1 MKSKVVKTFLSLL
14 LAGAMAVSMIGCG
27 EDKEQSNSEAVS
39 EKDSE
44 SESEKEAKDP
54 VTLVWYYCNGAG
66 EQEDT
71 QKVEERVNELLKDV
85 EGLEHVSIDLVP
97 GTFDYAQEVLLAQT
111 SGKQIDIL
119 HTYRLSY
126 TTEIANGTYIA
137 IDDYLESEEF
147 AALAD
152 ELPDWL
158 WNNMKVNGQ
167 TYIVPS
173 YQMAAT
179 ERYIVI
185 PTEYVQYLTDEELE
199 FLKNLN
205 VTTENAAEM
214 TEKLCQL
221 NENLTIAIREATG
234 EDWYCSPLGE
244 GYLDATN
251 MIQYDRIDK
260 NSGVIVQ
267 AGTTD
272 VEQNVMQDWFKIACE
287 YAAKWVEE
295 GLLPSDAAVQD
306 RSGWDYNKGE
316 TAKYAFSFGVQSYG
330 DVEAKTE
337 ESTGMDVTVFP
348 WHDNMFIESSWGAG
362 GNGITANCEHP
373 YEAMLFLQLI
383 NTEAGQE
390 IYNTIVWG
398 LEGKHWEWEDQ
409 SINRIKTLEFDGSQG
424 GSDTTY
430 CGFKWII
437 GNTKYQWLNQA
448 VSDHEIDEM
457 VEINENPDNIVSLI
471 SGFKVDL
478 TPVETEISQM
488 QAVMTE
494 YRDALIYGSY
504 GANWEDYYNECVAKL
519 EAAGW
524 ADVEKEIQ
532 NQLDAHLA
540 TMK

>member
-14 LAGAMAVSMIGCG
+14 LAGTMAVSMIGCG

-39 EKDSE
+39 EKASE
-44 SESEKEAKDP
+44 SEVVEKVKDP
-54 VTLVWYYCNGAG
+54 VTLVWYYINSAG

-97 GTFDYAQEVLLAQT
+97 GTSDYAQEVLLAQT

-119 HTYRLSY
+119 STYTLSY

-158 WNNMKVNGQ
+158 WDSMKVNGQ
-167 TYIVPS
+167 TYIVPT
-173 YQMAAT
+173 YQMAST
-179 ERYIVI
+179 ERYVVI

-199 FLKNLN
+199 FLENLN

-214 TEKLCQL
+214 IEKLCQL

-234 EDWYCSPLGE
+234 REWYCQTLG
-244 GYLDATN
+244 DACLN
-251 MIQYDRIDK
+251 ASNGIQHDNIDK
-260 NSGVIVQ
+260 NSGVAVY

-272 VEQNVMQDWFKIACE
+272 VVQKVMQDSFKIACE

-306 RSGWDYNKGE
+306 QSGWYYEKGE
-316 TAKYAFSFGVQSYG
+316 TAKYAFALALQNYG
-330 DVEAKTE
+330 DVKTKLDA
-337 ESTGMDVTVFP
+337 STGMNLTVFP
-348 WHDNMFIESSWGAG
+348 WHDNIFVESSWGAG
-362 GNGITANCEHP
+362 GNGITAACEHP

-390 IYNTIVWG
+390 IYNTLVWG

-409 SINRIKTLEFDGSQG
+409 SINRIKTLEFDASQG

-430 CGFKWII
+430 CAWKWIM

-448 VSDHEIDEM
+448 VSDDEVDVM
-457 VEINENPDNIVSLI
+457 LEINENPDNIVSLI
-471 SGFKVDL
+471 SGFAVDL
-478 TPVETEISQM
+478 TSVETEISQM

-494 YRDALIYGSY
+494 YRDGLVWGSY
-504 GANWEDYYNECVAKL
+504 GAKWEDYYNECVAKL

-524 ADVEKEIQ
+524 AAVEEEIQ
-532 NQLDAHLA
+532 AQVDAHVA